1 MVFVFIAA
9 FATDFSEPW
18 PGRSSFS
25 NCIHLLS
32 TQFWYASSGS
42 NETAATRTTHLYFL
56 VVWKVQMATITLGSL
71 CRNSADSTARRS
83 PLEHYQKDL
92 QHLDSLA
99 QKLFHP
105 RGSPLYKR
113 RKQRGRLT
121 KSIHS
126 SRAQFLM
133 SLHAAFAS
141 VLHESTTDNVRC
153 TNPAHDLGS
162 LSSHAL
168 YCRAILALAIW
179 LLAPFGKTELSHQST
194 PSGHLGM

>member
-1 MVFVFIAA
+1 
-9 FATDFSEPW
+9 
-18 PGRSSFS
+18 
-25 NCIHLLS
+25 
-32 TQFWYASSGS
+32 
-42 NETAATRTTHLYFL
+42 
-56 VVWKVQMATITLGSL
+56 MATIILGSL

-105 RGSPLYKR
+105 RGSPLYRR

-126 SRAQFLM
+126 SRTQFLSSLH

-141 VLHESTTDNVRC
+141 VLHDSGSTTNSVIPIR
-153 TNPAHDLGS
+153 HIGLGS

-168 YCRAILALAIW
+168 YCRAILALLIW
-179 LLAPFGKTELSHQST
+179 QLSPFGKTELSHQSI
-194 PSGHLGM
+194 PS